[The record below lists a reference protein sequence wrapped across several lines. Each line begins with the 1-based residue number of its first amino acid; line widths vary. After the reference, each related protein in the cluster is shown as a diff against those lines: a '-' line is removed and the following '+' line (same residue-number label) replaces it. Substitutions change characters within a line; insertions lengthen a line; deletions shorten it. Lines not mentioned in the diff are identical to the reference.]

1 MKIHSLVNSI
11 MDRKEKREYS
21 NVFSFIV
28 LMIVI
33 MKQVCY
39 MKILIDAGHGIDTP
53 GKRSPNGVFK
63 EWAWNKDV
71 AEKIVETLQY
81 KGYDVLLINPEEKDI
96 SLSERANRANK
107 HGKDSIFV
115 SIHCNASGNGKWM
128 EARRWSIW
136 TTKGQTKSDVLAT
149 YIFNEAE
156 KKWGKDHVRKDMSDG
171 DVDHEK
177 NFTVIYKTICPAVL
191 IENFFMDNKDD
202 VNFLLSQTGK
212 DVVKNIHINS
222 IIRYANKYFV

>member
-1 MKIHSLVNSI
+1 MG
-11 MDRKEKREYS
+11 RKEKREYS
-21 NVFSFIV
+21 NVFSFID
-28 LMIVI
+28 LLIFI

-81 KGYDVLLINPEEKDI
+81 KGYDALLINPEEKDI

-115 SIHCNASGNGKWM
+115 SIHCNALGNGKEWM
-128 EARRWSIW
+128 NARRWSIW
-136 TTKGQTKSDVLAT
+136 TTKGKTKSDTLAT

-156 KKWGKDHVRKDMSDG
+156 RKWGEDRVRKDMSDG
-171 DVDHEK
+171 DVDYEK
-177 NFTVIYKTICPAVL
+177 NFTVLYKTICPAVL
-191 IENFFMDNKDD
+191 IENFFMDNKEDYEY
-202 VNFLLSQTGK
+202 LCSP
-212 DVVKNIHINS
+212 NS
-222 IIRYANKYFV
+222 IYECADVAVKGIIKYLENN

>member
-1 MKIHSLVNSI
+1 MNSI
-11 MDRKEKREYS
+11 MGRKEKREYS
-21 NVFSFIV
+21 NVFSFID
-28 LMIVI
+28 LLIFI

-81 KGYDVLLINPEEKDI
+81 KGYDALLINPEEKDI

-115 SIHCNASGNGKWM
+115 SIHCNALGNGKEWM
-128 EARRWSIW
+128 SARRWSIW
-136 TTKGQTKSDVLAT
+136 TTKGKTKSDILAT

-156 KKWGKDHVRKDMSDG
+156 KKWGKDRVRKDMSDG
-171 DVDHEK
+171 DVDYEK
-177 NFTVIYKTICPAVL
+177 
-191 IENFFMDNKDD
+191 
-202 VNFLLSQTGK
+202 
-212 DVVKNIHINS
+212 VKNVAGYITPVPGGVGPMTIACLMENTFELFLEQ
-222 IIRYANKYFV
+222 NK